1 MHKVLNCD
9 QLLLNIVQL
18 NYRQYKKIQNCAF
31 FLQFCLKDELIERSC
46 KDVTIRLLIPS
57 GKDVT
62 IRLLIPSGKDVTIRL
77 LIPLGKDVTIRLLI
91 PSGKDSVARLF
102 IPSGKDASIQAC
114 HYVFTVKVEQI
125 YRYSVAE
132 LFCHV

>member
-1 MHKVLNCD
+1 MSETDKVTNKVTDDSVAPKHSTVDRCGNRALFELKAIQAKD
-9 QLLLNIVQL
+9 SKVRLLILSGKDSKVRLLIPSGKDSKVRL
-18 NYRQYKKIQNCAF
+18 LIQSG
-31 FLQFCLKDELIERSC
+31 KDS
-46 KDVTIRLLIPS
+46 KVRLLIPS

-62 IRLLIPSGKDVTIRL
+62 
-77 LIPLGKDVTIRLLI
+77 
-91 PSGKDSVARLF
+91 
-102 IPSGKDASIQAC
+102 IQAC